1 MLGEAAGVL
10 IGELVCGS
18 AESKQILVIDHFV
31 SFFLT
36 IKVIHEFNE
45 SEAIIIINQP

>member
-18 AESKQILVIDHFV
+18 AESKQIPVIDHFV
-31 SFFLT
+31 SFFPLL
-36 IKVIHEFNE
+36 K
-45 SEAIIIINQP
+45 